1 MDLVRTGSKQLIRE
15 INEALVV
22 QEIRARGMASRTDLV
37 RATGLSGPTVSAV
50 VGRLLQGGLLVER
63 ETGAP
68 TGGRPP
74 VMLAIRPEAGYVI
87 GIKLTDRQVIGVLAD
102 LTGAVTATCAVSL
115 GAKDSESVCA
125 DIAVA
130 AQMLTPAAAGR
141 PILGL
146 GAGLAGIVDSETGV
160 VRRAT
165 FFDWIDIPLGD
176 EIAARTGIPAVVD
189 NDVNT
194 LVVAEQLWGAGRGTS
209 DFVLA
214 SVGRGV
220 GMGLVLGDRLHRGA
234 YGGAGEFGHIKVT
247 GGGLCECG
255 AHGCLESLVGEPA
268 LLRAIGTAGFPR
280 LTIDDAADRA
290 REGDETL
297 RAVFGAV
304 GTALGRALATVVDIV
319 DPDRVAL
326 AGEGMRYHD
335 LFLTQCRTALQDN
348 VFGSVRRLDLIV
360 VQSDDTAWA
369 RGAASLILGTLF
381 RPHLHHG
388 DSQTP
393 SLISRFTG

>member
-37 RATGLSGPTVSAV
+37 RATGLSGPTVSVV
-50 VGRLLQGGLLVER
+50 VGRLLHGGLLVER

-87 GIKLTDRQVIGVLAD
+87 GIKLTDRRVIGVVAD
-102 LTGAVTATCAVSL
+102 LTGGVTATCAVSL

-130 AQMLTPAAAGR
+130 AQMLTPATAGR

-165 FFDWIDIPLGD
+165 FFDWIDVPLGD
-176 EIAARTGIPAVVD
+176 EIAARTGIPVVVD

-214 SVGRGV
+214 SVGWGWVWCSAIDCTGV
-220 GMGLVLGDRLHRGA
+220 
-234 YGGAGEFGHIKVT
+234 
-247 GGGLCECG
+247 
-255 AHGCLESLVGEPA
+255 
-268 LLRAIGTAGFPR
+268 
-280 LTIDDAADRA
+280 
-290 REGDETL
+290 
-297 RAVFGAV
+297 
-304 GTALGRALATVVDIV
+304 
-319 DPDRVAL
+319 
-326 AGEGMRYHD
+326 
-335 LFLTQCRTALQDN
+335 RTAVRASSDTSRSP
-348 VFGSVRRLDLIV
+348 VAGHASAVRTGAWSRWWVSRHCCAPSVPPGSR
-360 VQSDDTAWA
+360 S
-369 RGAASLILGTLF
+369 
-381 RPHLHHG
+381 
-388 DSQTP
+388 
-393 SLISRFTG
+393 